1 MIIQEDS
8 LSHYGTPRHSG
19 RYPWGSGGDASAR
32 NRDFLGVYD
41 ELKKGGMSEVDIAQ
55 AMGFAVYNN
64 DGSPRS
70 SGTTQLRNRKTIA
83 IQEQRA
89 ALHAQAKKLK
99 DTGMGDSAIAR
110 EMGLKNESS
119 VRALLKPGQADKNAI
134 LTATADHL
142 RKQVDKFKI
151 VDVGAGAEHYLN
163 ISHTKLQAA
172 VDLLEEEGYLKSG
185 FKIPQLGTPFET
197 KYKVLAAKDYDHKM
211 VWRDRFK
218 TVLPSGYST
227 DGGRTY
233 GHDIKY
239 PTSIDSKRVQ
249 VLWKEEGG
257 DLADGMIYVRRG
269 VDDVSLGHSNYAQVR
284 IAVDGTHFL
293 KGMAMYKDDLPKGVD
308 LQFNTNKSKHDP
320 KINGD
325 KLKAMKPLERD
336 KTTGRIDKERPFGAI
351 PLRQHGVMNVLND
364 EGAWGDWSSNFS
376 SQFLSKQNPTF
387 AKQQL
392 EINYERKKS
401 QYEEIMSLTNPVVRK
416 KLLEAFA
423 DGADS
428 SAVNLEAAGLPR
440 TSTHIILPSA
450 HIKETEIYAP
460 NYRQGERVA
469 LVRHPHGGI
478 FEIPNL
484 VVNNNNPKAKKLLG
498 SMRDAVGI
506 HPKTAT
512 KLSGADFDGDTVLV
526 IPNGRGKV
534 KHEPA
539 LESLKDF
546 DAKASYPEYKGMHI
560 MTDHEKQSEMG
571 KVSNLITDMTIK
583 GASHAELARAIRHSM
598 VVIDAQKH
606 KLNYK
611 LSEED
616 NNIKQLKKKW
626 QDPPYYGAST
636 IVSKAGSSKRIPE
649 RKQLV
654 KINPKTGEQI
664 FTPTGK
670 TYVKEIID
678 KKTGAI
684 TNKTV
689 LKTQEVDLLSVT
701 KNAHALVSKNPHPV
715 ELIYADHSNRLKA
728 LANQARKDAYFTK
741 TNPYNS
747 SANKAYAKE
756 VASLHAALKKAQMMA
771 PVERQAQLV
780 GNAFY
785 KTRLDANPDMPK
797 ETRKK
802 IKNQALRIGRER
814 TGAKKGLIQLTQEE
828 WNAIQAGA
836 ISSTMLRSILDT
848 ADMDVIKK
856 LATPRQKLLMTSSKT
871 ARAKAMLANGHTQAE
886 VANALGVS
894 LTTLKTTLKKEGI

>member
-1 MIIQEDS
+1 MIIQEA
-8 LSHYGTPRHSG
+8 LAHYGTPRHSG

-32 NRDFLGVYD
+32 NRSFLGVYE
-41 ELKKGGMSEVDIAQ
+41 ELKNGGLSEVEIAK
-55 AMGFAVYNN
+55 AMGFAVYNS

-89 ALHAQAKKLK
+89 ARIAQAKKLK

-119 VRALLKPGQADKNAI
+119 VRALLKPGQEDKNAI

-197 KYKVLAAKDYDHKM
+197 KYKVLAAKGYDHKM

-218 TVLPSGYST
+218 TVLPSGYSD

-233 GHDIKY
+233 TNEIKY

-249 VLWKEEGG
+249 VIWKEDGG
-257 DLADGMIYVRRG
+257 ENADGMIYVRRG
-269 VDDVSLGHSNYAQVR
+269 VDDVSLGRSNYAQVR
-284 IAVDGTHFL
+284 IAVDGTHYL
-293 KGMAMYKDDLPKGVD
+293 KGMAMYKDDMPKGVD
-308 LQFNTNKSKHDP
+308 LQFNTNKSKYDP

-336 KTTGRIDKERPFGAI
+336 KTTGKIDKDRPFGAI
-351 PLRQHGVMNVLND
+351 PTRQHGVMNVLND

-392 EINYERKKS
+392 EINYERKRS
-401 QYEEIMSLTNPVVRK
+401 EYEEIMSLTNPVVRR
-416 KLLEAFA
+416 KLLETFA

-440 TSTHIILPSA
+440 TSTHIILPSS

-484 VVNNNNPKAKKLLG
+484 VVNNNNPKAKKMFG
-498 SMRDAVGI
+498 NMRDAVGI
-506 HPKTAT
+506 HPKTAA

-526 IPNGRGKV
+526 IPNNKGKV

-539 LESLKDF
+539 LEALKDF
-546 DAKASYPEYKGMHI
+546 DAKASYPEYPGMHI

-616 NNIKQLKKKW
+616 HNIKQLKRKW

-636 IVSKAGSSKRIPE
+636 IVSRAGSSKRIPE

-670 TYVKEIID
+670 TYVKKVVD

-684 TNKTV
+684 IEKV
-689 LKTQEVDLLSVT
+689 VPKTQEVDLLSVT
-701 KNAHALVSKNPHPV
+701 KDARKLVSKNPHPV
-715 ELIYADHSNRLKA
+715 ELIYADHSNKLKA

-741 TNPYNS
+741 TNPYNA

-756 VASLHAALKKAQMMA
+756 VASLQAALKKAQMMA
-771 PVERQAQLV
+771 PIERQAQLV

-785 KTRLDANPDMPK
+785 KARLDANPDMPK
-797 ETRKK
+797 DTRKK
-802 IKNQALRIGRER
+802 VKNQALRIGRER
-814 TGAKKGLIQLTQEE
+814 TGAKKGLIKLTQEE

-848 ADMDVIKK
+848 ADMDVVKQ

-871 ARAKAMLANGHTQAE
+871 ARAKTMLANGHTQAE

-894 LTTLKTTLKKEGI
+894 LTTLKTTLKKEGL